1 MHSPE
6 SSGILSQEN
15 VMSFPCRAAG
25 KASPWF
31 EQFEEDRFDG
41 RTMNEYIYDTI
52 GRMHD
57 FTDFD
62 FSDYNA
68 KFPLKK
74 ELPDGTYKI
83 KYANETHLRYNFQ
96 INDNRNL

>member
-1 MHSPE
+1 
-6 SSGILSQEN
+6 
-15 VMSFPCRAAG
+15 
-25 KASPWF
+25 
-31 EQFEEDRFDG
+31 
-41 RTMNEYIYDTI
+41 MNEYIYDTI